1 MKNISLTAFLA
12 ATAIAG
18 AAYVTIAPLS
28 AATATTTMP
37 VSATVTNNCTI
48 ATNPVAFGSYDPIVA
63 HASADLDAA
72 GAVTIACTK
81 GATTSIGFDTGVN
94 ASSSTRRLGSGS
106 DFLTYELYQD
116 SSRST
121 VWGNSG
127 AALYNSG
134 TSPSKNARTYPV
146 HGRITAGQD
155 VSAGSYTDTVTA
167 TVNF

>member
-1 MKNISLTAFLA
+1 MKNLSLTAFLA
-12 ATAIAG
+12 AMAMAG
-18 AAYVTIAPLS
+18 TAYVTIAPLS
-28 AATATTTMP
+28 AASTTTTMP

-48 ATNPVAFGSYDPIVA
+48 ATNPIAFGSYDPIVA

-81 GATTSIGFDTGVN
+81 GAVTCIGMDTGVN
-94 ASSSTRRLGSGS
+94 AASSTRRMSSGA

-127 AALYNSG
+127 GALYNSG
-134 TSPSKNARTYPV
+134 TSPSKDARTFQV
-146 HGRITAGQD
+146 NGRITAGQD